1 MINTTCAASPG
12 GLPADARNF
21 SFRIKKARQNNS
33 LSVRRRIGSV
43 VFLSAVQKQFAE
55 ARDSGQQ

>member
-1 MINTTCAASPG
+1 MIIMTCAPSPG

-21 SFRIKKARQNNS
+21 SFRM
-33 LSVRRRIGSV
+33 RRAGAI
-43 VFLSAVQKQFAE
+43 VFCRRPIPIAE

>member
-1 MINTTCAASPG
+1 MIITTCAASPG

-21 SFRIKKARQNNS
+21 RFRLKRA
-33 LSVRRRIGSV
+33 
-43 VFLSAVQKQFAE
+43 AE